1 MAVFVSVFATST
13 FVNMMNNVSPIVVSI
28 DEENAF
34 IEISNIGGSVIDL
47 EDTFWNMFEKVQK

>member
-1 MAVFVSVFATST
+1 
-13 FVNMMNNVSPIVVSI
+13 MNNVSPFVVSI

-34 IEISNIGGSVIDL
+34 IEISNTGGYVIDL